1 MEKPFIRIPHPAPF
15 WFVVICLG
23 IGACAFLVLA
33 VIRALCGDVLNV
45 FLCLAAAAIF
55 IAGVRFEVR
64 MSGDF
69 FRIDEEAIHI
79 FRDWRETD
87 CLRWDELTS
96 LAKAPAICRGGRAGD
111 EGRRVRKGHARVH
124 PDAVLSRKRRIVPAQ
139 VHAAHA
145 FKAAIQGR
153 GWPASFGALS
163 VAPRLDKRGGALY
176 NQSTVIRAAMV
187 ELADTKD
194 LKSFGRNSVSVRARL
209 AAPTPAP
216 SRAGAFCMVCKSHD
230 AARRGSF
237 AGML

>member
-33 VIRALCGDVLNV
+33 VIRALCGDFLNV

-96 LAKAPAICRGGRAGD
+96 LAIRPGQYRG
-111 EGRRVRKGHARVH
+111 
-124 PDAVLSRKRRIVPAQ
+124 
-139 VHAAHA
+139 
-145 FKAAIQGR
+145 
-153 GWPASFGALS
+153 
-163 VAPRLDKRGGALY
+163 
-176 NQSTVIRAAMV
+176 
-187 ELADTKD
+187 
-194 LKSFGRNSVSVRARL
+194 
-209 AAPTPAP
+209 
-216 SRAGAFCMVCKSHD
+216 
-230 AARRGSF
+230 
-237 AGML
+237 

>member
-1 MEKPFIRIPHPAPF
+1 MEKPSIRIPHPAPF

-33 VIRALCGDVLNV
+33 VIRALCGDFLNV

-96 LAKAPAICRGGRAGD
+96 LAIRPGQYRGKPRRFVEAGVQVMKD
-111 EGRRVRKGHARVH
+111 GACAEDRRVSIPMPYFPAKG
-124 PDAVLSRKRRIVPAQ
+124 
-139 VHAAHA
+139 
-145 FKAAIQGR
+145 
-153 GWPASFGALS
+153 ASFLLKCMRPMLS
-163 VAPRLDKRGGALY
+163 KLQFKEEDGPHRL
-176 NQSTVIRAAMV
+176 
-187 ELADTKD
+187 E
-194 LKSFGRNSVSVRARL
+194 
-209 AAPTPAP
+209 
-216 SRAGAFCMVCKSHD
+216 H
-230 AARRGSF
+230 
-237 AGML
+237 